1 MCKRKLQMYFG
12 ILVIGSILLA
22 ACAPATTPAPAAP
35 AAAEEAEKPAEQPAA
50 AAPAATGEIDWKQV
64 AGTKL
69 TVYLSE
75 TPMALAIRNKIDE
88 FKEKTDIDLEYLV
101 VSEGDYWNKLTID
114 LTSGS
119 NQFNVFMSGPTIN
132 WGYANAQQIQPLDP
146 FLKDPT
152 LTPADWNVADFY
164 PWALDSNRWDGT
176 PGPAGLGKGDLWC
189 IPIDAVEAL
198 LTYRKDIFD
207 KYGLKAPDTWD
218 EWAATAKKLQELTG
232 GEVDG
237 QPFYPVVQRGS
248 LDATALSGPFYG
260 GLFSYGGLDFND
272 DLTPAMNSPKSVAF
286 QKLYMDTLKNYGSS
300 EWPSMMWPD
309 VQQGFTTGQ
318 YGMVVDVGDFIPVYE
333 GEGSKVAGKLAYARP
348 PAGEGGR
355 FSSVWT
361 WGLSMN
367 AKTTGDQAKAAW
379 LFIMWASSKEA
390 MTSFAKTGSW
400 PTRLSVWESPEVA
413 EFSGKFG
420 NGTFREAF
428 GETMDKDV
436 AWLVAPMVDSWGVET
451 MWLKG
456 LHDYWFGKGDMQT
469 IMDQIA
475 ADITVVLKDSGT
487 IK

>member
-1 MCKRKLQMYFG
+1 MFKRLMFVSIA
-12 ILVIGSILLA
+12 ILMVASIMLT
-22 ACAPATTPAPAAP
+22 ACAPAAP
-35 AAAEEAEKPAEQPAA
+35 AVEAPAAEKPAAEAPAA
-50 AAPAATGEIDWKQV
+50 AAPMAAGEIDWKQV

-75 TPMALAIRNKIDE
+75 TPMALAIRNHIDE
-88 FKEKTDIDLEYLV
+88 FKEKTGIDLEYLV
-101 VSEGDYWNKLTID
+101 VSEGDYWTKLTVD

-146 FLKDPT
+146 YINDPT
-152 LTPADWNVADFY
+152 LTPADWNMDDFY
-164 PWALDSNRWDGT
+164 PWALDSNRWNGT
-176 PGPAGLGKGDLWC
+176 AGPAGLGKGDLWSV
-189 IPIDAVEAL
+189 PIDAVMSL
-198 LTYRKDIFD
+198 LTYRKDVFD
-207 KYGLKAPDTWD
+207 KYGLKVPDTWD
-218 EWAATAKKLQELTG
+218 EWAATAKQLQELTG
-232 GEVDG
+232 GKLDG

-260 GLFSYGGLDFND
+260 GLFSYGGSDFNA
-272 DLTPAMNSPKSVAF
+272 DLTPAINSPKSVAF
-286 QKLYMDTLKNYGSS
+286 QKLYMDTLKAYGPS
-300 EWPSMMWPD
+300 EWPAMMWPD

-333 GEGSKVAGKLAYARP
+333 GEGSKVAGKLAYARV

-355 FSSVWT
+355 YSAVWT

-413 EFSGKFG
+413 EFSGKYG
-420 NGTFREAF
+420 NGSFRKAF
-428 GETMDKDV
+428 GETMAKDV
-436 AWLVAPMVDSWGVET
+436 AWLVAPMIDSWGVET
-451 MWLKG
+451 MWLVG
-456 LHDYWFGKGDMQT
+456 LHDYWFEKGDMQS
-469 IMDQIA
+469 IMDKMA
-475 ADITVVLKDSGT
+475 TDITAVLKESGT